1 MSGRVYQQHDWS
13 KPYILRINQREE
25 TVEELF
31 ETPDRN
37 IAVPGKK
44 HFDQAHYRR
53 ACMNGEEHPLCIERH
68 QYVMVTVC
76 TQSID
81 AGIFMQADDPHEYS
95 RSNRFSPLE
104 MDFITSVQRRPEVE
118 WAVDNSF
125 DGIYVQKYEDF
136 ARNATSFQFGVYMK
150 DEQATFWRLKFS
162 GR

>member
-81 AGIFMQADDPHEYS
+81 AGIFMQADEPHEYS

-104 MDFITSVQRRPEVE
+104 MDFITSVQRRPV
-118 WAVDNSF
+118 N
-125 DGIYVQKYEDF
+125 GQLTI
-136 ARNATSFQFGVYMK
+136 
-150 DEQATFWRLKFS
+150 RLTAYTYRSTKTLQGTQHHFS
-162 GR
+162 LVCT